1 MEKAI
6 EISRWFGAQQLQI
19 LIAARQAALRES
31 AIKLGQLIK
40 ENYSGNVALRDLQVF
55 HNRNPQEVRQIA
67 KSFPSRFEI
76 FEAKPPGPG
85 RSSPSIRLKKGSHLH
100 SIPG

>member
-19 LIAARQAALRES
+19 LTAAHQAALRES

-40 ENYSGNVALRDLQVF
+40 EN
-55 HNRNPQEVRQIA
+55 
-67 KSFPSRFEI
+67 
-76 FEAKPPGPG
+76 
-85 RSSPSIRLKKGSHLH
+85 
-100 SIPG
+100 